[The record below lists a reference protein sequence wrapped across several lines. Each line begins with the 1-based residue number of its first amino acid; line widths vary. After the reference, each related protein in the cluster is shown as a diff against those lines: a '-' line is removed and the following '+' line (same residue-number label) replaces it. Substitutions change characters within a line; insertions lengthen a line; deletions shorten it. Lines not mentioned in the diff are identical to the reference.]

1 VLVAA
6 VAAVALTIPA
16 TAGEST
22 RGVTDN
28 EIVIGT
34 YTDLSGVTAAWGV
47 NDLNAYR
54 MAFDETGALTA
65 PKRAGVETMPAP
77 FSSYDPDARLDLDQV
92 TETTR
97 FSDNGVHSVAAQI
110 FACPALRHWHQH
122 PITLIGPSRELA

>member
-1 VLVAA
+1 MRNVLVAA

-22 RGVTDN
+22 RGATDN

-54 MAFDETGALTA
+54 MAFDETG
-65 PKRAGVETMPAP
+65 
-77 FSSYDPDARLDLDQV
+77 
-92 TETTR
+92 
-97 FSDNGVHSVAAQI
+97 H
-110 FACPALRHWHQH
+110 
-122 PITLIGPSRELA
+122 